1 MNDNVYK
8 LWIDEDG
15 KEDLSEFKLS
25 PIKEYLYKNINS
37 SSFFVFDEELREINV
52 RIDYPDW
59 NDFF

>member
-37 SSFFVFDEELREINV
+37 SSFFVFDEKLREINV
-52 RIDYPDW
+52 RTDYPAW